1 MNMSIASRRILLILT
16 FVIPGHLLV
25 AQTQP
30 TTLNKTS
37 TSDCIATDAS
47 TCDLNATI
55 TDIAPPD
62 SPAFSLLG
70 LNPTNVS
77 KPNSPAELASSV
89 LNAFDDN
96 GHFQSGTAVDV
107 VPFLVFKA
115 KSFSLGQ
122 YTDRTMNA
130 AATRVLS
137 RSSVSFATTK
147 GTSAPDTAVRLALGF
162 RSSLIDSG
170 DPRAGFQSC
179 VRDINIHLVP
189 PPEDKPTAQ
198 PTFADS
204 QNNPV
209 SDDAFKK
216 MFSDCRTKSGDKVW
230 NANSVVVAGALS
242 WISTDGSTSNLK
254 SNGSAFWA
262 SAAWNM
268 TTDWAQLIV
277 SGRRQT
283 GQSVVPPNSSSGG
296 TTGNDSF
303 VLQDSTV
310 AGGAVKF
317 GRSGFNGTM
326 TGLYIGKRTGGS
338 PDSYPEFGFG
348 VEKQLS
354 SNLYLE
360 LNYRYDVT
368 QKNVSGVLAN
378 IKWSF
383 SQQPKLKT
391 H

>member
-1 MNMSIASRRILLILT
+1 MNISTASKYVIVMWSFVLLGP
-16 FVIPGHLLV
+16 FLLS
-25 AQTQP
+25 QTASKGK
-30 TTLNKTS
+30 TTDCVTS
-37 TSDCIATDAS
+37 DAS

-55 TDIAPPD
+55 TDISPPD

-70 LNPTNVS
+70 LSPTNVS
-77 KPNSPAELASSV
+77 KPNSPAEVASSV

-122 YTDRTMNA
+122 YTSKTAAA
-130 AATRVLS
+130 AATRILS

-162 RSSLIDSG
+162 RTTLLDSG
-170 DPRAGFQSC
+170 DPRSGFQSC
-179 VRDINIHLVP
+179 VHDINVHLVP
-189 PPEDKPTAQ
+189 PPRDNPTAQ
-198 PTFADS
+198 PTFADA
-204 QNNPV
+204 QNNVV
-209 SDDAFKK
+209 SDADFKQ
-216 MFSDCRTKSGDKVW
+216 MFTDCRTKSGNKIW
-230 NANSVVVAGALS
+230 NANSIVVAGALS
-242 WISTDGSTSNLK
+242 WISSDGSTSNLK
-254 SNGSAFWA
+254 SNGSAYWA

-268 TTDWAQLIV
+268 NTDWGQLIV

-283 GQSVVPPNSSSGG
+283 GQNVVPPNSPSSGTG
-296 TTGNDSF
+296 TDSF
-303 VLQDSTV
+303 VRQDSTV
-310 AGGAVKF
+310 VGGSLKF
-317 GRSGFNGTM
+317 GRSDFNGSL

-348 VEKQLS
+348 VEKQLVN
-354 SNLYLE
+354 NLYLE

-368 QKNVSGVLAN
+368 QKSTSGVLAN
-378 IKWSF
+378 FKWTF